1 MSDVVPKINTLEHT
15 EERSHRE
22 IMVVITALMLAML
35 LGALDQTIVSTALPR
50 IVTDLH
56 GLNRLS
62 WVVTAYLLTSTIA
75 MPLYGKI
82 GDMYGRKKIF
92 MFSIAIFL
100 IGSVLCGLSQNMTEL
115 IGFRALQGF
124 GAGGLITLA
133 LAIVGDVVPA
143 RRRGRYQGY
152 FGAVFGVAS
161 IAGPLLGGFFTD
173 SLSWRWIFYV
183 NIPIGLLA
191 LLAIWFRLHLPVHRT
206 EHKIDFV
213 GTALLTASVV
223 CLLLVTVLGGTSY
236 AWGSPT
242 IIGLIAAGLLSLG
255 LFIPWEGHVPEPIL
269 PLRLFKNE
277 IFTVSVLL
285 SLVVGIAMFGAII
298 FLPEYQQIIRGAS
311 ATKSGLMLLPLVFG
325 MLVASIISGRI
336 ISHWG
341 RYRLFPIIGTILVT
355 IGFYLFSTITLSTS
369 YLRLSVWMVV
379 LGIGIGSFMQVMT
392 LAVQNSVD
400 RKDLGTATSA
410 ATFFRTMGSA
420 FGTSLFGAIL
430 VNRLSHNITKF
441 VPHVASAPAINAS
454 IIQSGTAQLAKAP
467 PAVIHGF
474 FLAFAH
480 AFHTVYLWGIPLAFI
495 AILLALMLKETP
507 LRTSIR
513 EEAAGEA
520 LEFHEKI

>member
-1 MSDVVPKINTLEHT
+1 
-15 EERSHRE
+15 
-22 IMVVITALMLAML
+22 
-35 LGALDQTIVSTALPR
+35 
-50 IVTDLH
+50 
-56 GLNRLS
+56 
-62 WVVTAYLLTSTIA
+62 
-75 MPLYGKI
+75 
-82 GDMYGRKKIF
+82 
-92 MFSIAIFL
+92 
-100 IGSVLCGLSQNMTEL
+100 
-115 IGFRALQGF
+115 
-124 GAGGLITLA
+124 
-133 LAIVGDVVPA
+133 
-143 RRRGRYQGY
+143 
-152 FGAVFGVAS
+152 
-161 IAGPLLGGFFTD
+161 
-173 SLSWRWIFYV
+173 
-183 NIPIGLLA
+183 
-191 LLAIWFRLHLPVHRT
+191 
-206 EHKIDFV
+206 
-213 GTALLTASVV
+213 
-223 CLLLVTVLGGTSY
+223 
-236 AWGSPT
+236 
-242 IIGLIAAGLLSLG
+242 
-255 LFIPWEGHVPEPIL
+255 
-269 PLRLFKNE
+269 
-277 IFTVSVLL
+277 
-285 SLVVGIAMFGAII
+285 VVGIAMFGAII